1 MYDRNNEARE
11 FVADNKREAVAD
23 AARFFDT
30 EESELRI
37 SELDQ
42 IAIHGLGGRFVLV
55 AAPAGAPRVTAGGG
69 DGDRGGRGGRD
80 RERGGGRDRGGR
92 ERGGRDR
99 ERGGRD
105 RERGGRDR
113 NRAGQDEDAGRPEPL
128 AAAED
133 STGTAKGEI
142 GEIGQFLLGT
152 VERMGLG
159 TFEIE
164 ETTDGDF
171 LVFRLEGDAAAE
183 LGAGDGRGVDALQLL
198 ANQAS
203 MRTGDDAPRII
214 VDAQGSSEKRE
225 AFLSRLAE
233 RAARRSTDTK
243 RSVALDPMNPKD
255 RRIIHV
261 TLRDSEEVATMSTG
275 SGDYRQ
281 VVVVPRGSPE
291 FEDAQRASKEASQRD

>member
-1 MYDRNNEARE
+1 
-11 FVADNKREAVAD
+11 
-23 AARFFDT
+23 
-30 EESELRI
+30 
-37 SELDQ
+37 
-42 IAIHGLGGRFVLV
+42 
-55 AAPAGAPRVTAGGG
+55 
-69 DGDRGGRGGRD
+69 
-80 RERGGGRDRGGR
+80 
-92 ERGGRDR
+92 
-99 ERGGRD
+99 
-105 RERGGRDR
+105 
-113 NRAGQDEDAGRPEPL
+113 
-128 AAAED
+128 
-133 STGTAKGEI
+133 
-142 GEIGQFLLGT
+142 
-152 VERMGLG
+152 MGLG

-261 TLRDSEEVATMSTG
+261 TLRDSEDVATMSTG

-291 FEDAQRASKEASQRD
+291 FEDAQRASQEASQRD